1 MLLLDITENVTE
13 RKNDYSPEYHMVA
26 VRGFVMLLTMQ
37 EMEIFNNF
45 HDVFERMIELFA
57 RSQNAL
63 RTQFDGKYA
72 NFAADLIGFCV
83 PKDQMAQIIQK
94 FQLYITIVIMNKI
107 FK

>member
-1 MLLLDITENVTE
+1 
-13 RKNDYSPEYHMVA
+13 
-26 VRGFVMLLTMQ
+26 
-37 EMEIFNNF
+37 MEIFNNF

-63 RTQFDGKYA
+63 RTQFDGKYE